1 MSNANDLVEN
11 IVELLT
17 QTSRVTI
24 EVKSSLGNDLW
35 GTEIDHWRLENTLL
49 NMSINAR
56 DAKLNSSSFTIETAY
71 ILLGKDYVI
80 QHQDEEPRAYVMIAV
95 SDTGTGMP
103 PAVVERAIE
112 PFFTTKKV
120 YPGSGH
126 GLSMVHVFVNHSVGH
141 MKILFTYGNAAN
153 QFSDKNLSTRHY
165 KYSYKNHLE

>member
-1 MSNANDLVEN
+1 
-11 IVELLT
+11 
-17 QTSRVTI
+17 
-24 EVKSSLGNDLW
+24 
-35 GTEIDHWRLENTLL
+35 
-49 NMSINAR
+49 
-56 DAKLNSSSFTIETAY
+56 
-71 ILLGKDYVI
+71 
-80 QHQDEEPRAYVMIAV
+80 MIAV

-126 GLSMVHVFVNHSVGH
+126 GLSMIHGFVNHSVGH

>member
-11 IVELLT
+11 IVEFLT

-35 GTEIDHWRLENTLL
+35 GTEIDHWQFENTLL
-49 NMSINAR
+49 NMTINAL
-56 DAKLNSSSFTIETAY
+56 DVKLNCSSFTIETAY
-71 ILLGKDYVI
+71 ILLGKGYVI
-80 QHQDEEPRAYVMIAV
+80 QHQDVEPRAYVMIV
-95 SDTGTGMP
+95 VTGTGMP

-126 GLSMVHVFVNHSVGH
+126 GLSMIHGFVNHSVGH